1 MAGFPSAI
9 LDHGMTLTVEI
20 THYKD
25 KKAPRS
31 FYQRPPLTALDK
43 FLHEREINLF
53 MYKNKIK

>member
-9 LDHGMTLTVEI
+9 LDHGMTLTIEI
-20 THYKD
+20 THDKD

-31 FYQRPPLTALDK
+31 FYQRAPLTALNK

-53 MYKNKIK
+53 M